1 MKGKAMKKLG
11 ILMLIVVILVAGCSS
26 QQQTKEKIVS
36 VNKITA
42 EEAKVM
48 IDEGKNLVIL
58 DVRTQEEY
66 NEGHIENAV
75 LIPDTEISAKAPTV
89 LADSNQTILV
99 YCRTGRRSA
108 EAAKK
113 LVDLGYSNIYD
124 FGGIV
129 DWPYEVVK

>member
-1 MKGKAMKKLG
+1 
-11 ILMLIVVILVAGCSS
+11 MLVVVILVAGCSS
-26 QQQTKEKIVS
+26 QEKAKENVVS
-36 VNKITA
+36 AKKITA

-48 IDEGKNLVIL
+48 IDGNDDLVVL

-75 LIPDTEISAKAPTV
+75 LIPDTEISTKAPTV
-89 LADSNQTILV
+89 LADQNQTILV

-108 EAAKK
+108 AAAKK
-113 LVDLGYSNIYD
+113 LVDSGYTNVYD

-129 DWPYEVVK
+129 DWPY

>member
-1 MKGKAMKKLG
+1 MKKLG
-11 ILMLIVVILVAGCSS
+11 ILMLIAVILLAGCSS
-26 QQQTKEKIVS
+26 QEKAKEETMT

-42 EEAKVM
+42 EAAKIM
-48 IDEGKNLVIL
+48 IDGGEDLVVL

-75 LIPDTEISAKAPTV
+75 LIPDTEISAQAPTV
-89 LADSNQTILV
+89 LTDLDQTILV

-113 LVDLGYSNIYD
+113 LVDIGYTNIYD

>member
-1 MKGKAMKKLG
+1 MKKLG
-11 ILMLIVVILVAGCSS
+11 ILMLIAVILLAGCSS
-26 QQQTKEKIVS
+26 QEKAKEETMT

-42 EEAKVM
+42 EAAKIM
-48 IDEGKNLVIL
+48 IDGGEDLVVL

-75 LIPDTEISAKAPTV
+75 LIPDTEISAQAPTV
-89 LADSNQTILV
+89 LTDQDQTILV

-113 LVDLGYSNIYD
+113 LVDIGYTNIYD

>member
-1 MKGKAMKKLG
+1 MKKLG
-11 ILMLIVVILVAGCSS
+11 ILMLVVVILVAGCSS
-26 QQQTKEKIVS
+26 QEKAKEKVVS

-42 EEAKVM
+42 AEAKAM
-48 IDEGKNLVIL
+48 IDGGEELVVL

-66 NEGHIENAV
+66 NEGHIENAM

-89 LADSNQTILV
+89 LADLDQTILV

-113 LVDLGYSNIYD
+113 LVDIGYTNIYD

>member
-1 MKGKAMKKLG
+1 
-11 ILMLIVVILVAGCSS
+11 MLIAVILLAGCSS
-26 QQQTKEKIVS
+26 QEKAKEETMT

-42 EEAKVM
+42 EAAKIM
-48 IDEGKNLVIL
+48 IDGGEDLVVL

-75 LIPDTEISAKAPTV
+75 LIPDTEISAQAPTV
-89 LADSNQTILV
+89 LTDQDQTILV

-113 LVDLGYSNIYD
+113 LVDIGYTNIYD

>member
-1 MKGKAMKKLG
+1 MKKLG
-11 ILMLIVVILVAGCSS
+11 ILMLVVVILVAGCSS
-26 QQQTKEKIVS
+26 QEKAKENVVS
-36 VNKITA
+36 AKKITA

-48 IDEGKNLVIL
+48 IDGNDDLVVL

-75 LIPDTEISAKAPTV
+75 LIPDTEISTKAPTV
-89 LADSNQTILV
+89 LADQNQTILV

-108 EAAKK
+108 AAAKK
-113 LVDLGYSNIYD
+113 LVDSGYTNVYD

-129 DWPYEVVK
+129 DWPY

>member
-1 MKGKAMKKLG
+1 MKKLG
-11 ILMLIVVILVAGCSS
+11 ILMLVVIILVAGCSS
-26 QQQTKEKIVS
+26 QEKAKEKAVS

-42 EEAKVM
+42 AEAKVM
-48 IDEGKNLVIL
+48 IDGGEDLVIL

-66 NEGHIENAV
+66 DEGHIENAV

-89 LADSNQTILV
+89 LADQNQTILV

>member
-1 MKGKAMKKLG
+1 MKKLG
-11 ILMLIVVILVAGCSS
+11 ILLLVVVILLAGCSS
-26 QQQTKEKIVS
+26 QEKAKEETVT

-42 EEAKVM
+42 EEAKTM
-48 IDEGKNLVIL
+48 MESGGKDLVIL
-58 DVRTQEEY
+58 DVRTMEEF
-66 NEGHIENAV
+66 NTGHIQNAV
-75 LIPDTEISAKAPTV
+75 LIPDTEIGAKAPDV
-89 LADSNQTILV
+89 LTDKDQTILV

-113 LVDLGYSNIYD
+113 LVDLGYINIYD

>member
-1 MKGKAMKKLG
+1 MKKLG
-11 ILMLIVVILVAGCSS
+11 ILLLVVVILVAGCSS
-26 QQQTKEKIVS
+26 QEKAKEKAVS
-36 VNKITA
+36 VKKITA
-42 EEAKVM
+42 AEAKVM
-48 IDEGKNLVIL
+48 IDGGEDLVIL

-66 NEGHIENAV
+66 DQGHIENAV

-89 LADSNQTILV
+89 LADQNQTILV

-113 LVDLGYSNIYD
+113 LVDLGYTHIYD

>member
-1 MKGKAMKKLG
+1 MKKLG
-11 ILMLIVVILVAGCSS
+11 ILLLVVVILVAGCSS
-26 QQQTKEKIVS
+26 QEKAKEKAVS

-42 EEAKVM
+42 AEAKVM
-48 IDEGKNLVIL
+48 IDGGEDLVIL

-66 NEGHIENAV
+66 DQGHIENAV

-89 LADSNQTILV
+89 LADQNQTILV

-113 LVDLGYSNIYD
+113 LVDLGYTNIYD

>member
-1 MKGKAMKKLG
+1 M
-11 ILMLIVVILVAGCSS
+11 
-26 QQQTKEKIVS
+26 S

-75 LIPDTEISAKAPTV
+75 LIPDTEISAKSSTV

>member
-1 MKGKAMKKLG
+1 MKKLG
-11 ILMLIVVILVAGCSS
+11 ILLLVVVILVAGCSS
-26 QQQTKEKIVS
+26 QEKAKEKAVP

-42 EEAKVM
+42 SEAKVM
-48 IDEGKNLVIL
+48 IDGGEDLVIL

-66 NEGHIENAV
+66 DQGHIENAV

-89 LADSNQTILV
+89 LADQNQTILV

-113 LVDLGYSNIYD
+113 LVDLGYTHIYD

>member
-1 MKGKAMKKLG
+1 M
-11 ILMLIVVILVAGCSS
+11 
-26 QQQTKEKIVS
+26 S

-75 LIPDTEISAKAPTV
+75 LIPDTEISAKSSTV

-129 DWPYEVVK
+129 DWSYEVVK

>member
-1 MKGKAMKKLG
+1 
-11 ILMLIVVILVAGCSS
+11 MLVVVILLAGCSS
-26 QQQTKEKIVS
+26 QEKKADNSVS

-42 EEAKVM
+42 AEAKAM
-48 IDEGKNLVIL
+48 IEGGGDLVVL

-66 NEGHIENAV
+66 DEGHLENAV

-89 LADSNQTILV
+89 LADQNQTILV

-113 LVDLGYSNIYD
+113 LVDIGYTNIYD

>member
-1 MKGKAMKKLG
+1 MKKLG
-11 ILMLIVVILVAGCSS
+11 ILLLVVVILVAGCSS
-26 QQQTKEKIVS
+26 QEKAKEKAVL

-42 EEAKVM
+42 AEAKVM
-48 IDEGKNLVIL
+48 IDGGEDLVIL

-66 NEGHIENAV
+66 DQGHIENAV

-89 LADSNQTILV
+89 LADQNQTILV

-113 LVDLGYSNIYD
+113 LVDLGYTHIYD

>member
-1 MKGKAMKKLG
+1 MKKLG
-11 ILMLIVVILVAGCSS
+11 ILLLVVVILVAGCSS
-26 QQQTKEKIVS
+26 QEKAKEKAVS

-42 EEAKVM
+42 AEAKVM
-48 IDEGKNLVIL
+48 IDGGEDLVIL

-66 NEGHIENAV
+66 DQGHIENAV

-89 LADSNQTILV
+89 LADQNQTILV

-113 LVDLGYSNIYD
+113 LVDLGYTHIYD

-129 DWPYEVVK
+129 DWPYEVVE

>member
-1 MKGKAMKKLG
+1 MKKLG
-11 ILMLIVVILVAGCSS
+11 ILLLVVVILVAGCSS
-26 QQQTKEKIVS
+26 QEKAKEKAVS

-42 EEAKVM
+42 AEAKVM
-48 IDEGKNLVIL
+48 IDGGEDLVIL

-66 NEGHIENAV
+66 DQGHIENAV

-89 LADSNQTILV
+89 LADQNQTILV

-113 LVDLGYSNIYD
+113 LVDLGYTHIYD